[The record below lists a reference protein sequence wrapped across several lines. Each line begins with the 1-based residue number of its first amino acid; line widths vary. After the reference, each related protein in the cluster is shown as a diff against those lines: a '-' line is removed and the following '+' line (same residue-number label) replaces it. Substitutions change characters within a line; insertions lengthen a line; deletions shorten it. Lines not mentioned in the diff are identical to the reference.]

1 MQRRR
6 RRVGRLGLAAV
17 VGALAA
23 GMPAA
28 AQQQPQQQPQPQTPP
43 PQIPTFGDA
52 TRAQPRAPGAQSAP
66 EQWAALAFTAAGQHW
81 IVSRQATRE
90 ATEQTVRQRCEQARA
105 GECKISVA
113 SARQCIGLAVWRGA
127 HSGRTFT
134 VAVTRGGETT
144 PEAQRNA
151 LRDCRTQP
159 NVRSDCVFRAAIC
172 GDGR

>member
-1 MQRRR
+1 MRARRH
-6 RRVGRLGLAAV
+6 RVGWLGVMPAA
-17 VGALAA
+17 GMLAA
-23 GMPAA
+23 GMPAG
-28 AQQQPQQQPQPQTPP
+28 AQQQPTPE
-43 PQIPTFGDA
+43 IPTIGDA
-52 TRAQPRAPGAQSAP
+52 TRAQPPPAGSPSAP
-66 EQWAALAFTAAGQHW
+66 EQWAALAFTASGHHW
-81 IVSRQATRE
+81 IASRQASRE
-90 ATEQTVRQRCEQARA
+90 VAEQAVRQRCEQARA
-105 GECKISVA
+105 GECKVSVA
-113 SARQCIGLAVWRGA
+113 SARQCIGLAVWRGS